1 MICEVSMVK
10 KKPKYIKPSSAK
22 AGRTQK
28 SYKNSSV
35 KLSWKQRIILVF
47 KKVFLPIVVPII
59 TTIIGQRILVRLE
72 NKKLSE
78 LDQVKLRIEEVIP
91 KLRFDFNVAD
101 TLLVRNHPDLIIMYE
116 LKHNVGKLLLYKEAH
131 EIKDFRGTSID
142 ERLILAKEN
151 LSKRNLYDAF
161 ALDVISEINNLYQYN
176 QNIDVGFMPILEFK
190 IMMIENMMCTWVNK
204 DTIRNNELIR
214 QIDSNLYLS
223 ENEKKLVMKEVSNVL
238 SSFNEDIN
246 HYIDKCNFYDFLLD
260 VENFCCLRYNDYCDE
275 KK

>member
-1 MICEVSMVK
+1 MVK
-10 KKPKYIKPSSAK
+10 KKPRNIKPSLAK

-28 SYKNSSV
+28 YYKNSSV
-35 KLSWKQRIILVF
+35 KLSWKQRIILFF
-47 KKVFLPIVVPII
+47 KKVLLPMVVTII
-59 TTIIGQRILVRLE
+59 TTIIGQRVLVRLE
-72 NKKLSE
+72 NKKPSE

-101 TLLVRNHPDLIIMYE
+101 TLMVRKHPDLIIMYE
-116 LKHNVGKLLLYKEAH
+116 LKQNVGKMLLYKEAH
-131 EIKDFRGTSID
+131 EIKDFKGTTID

-151 LSKRNLYDAF
+151 LSKRNLYDVF
-161 ALDVISEINNLYQYN
+161 ALDVVSEINNLYQYS
-176 QNIDVGFMPILEFK
+176 QNNDVGFMPIIDFK
-190 IMMIENMMCTWVNK
+190 KMMIENMIYTWVNN

-214 QIDSNLYLS
+214 QIDSNLNLS

-246 HYIDKCNFYDFLLD
+246 HYVNKCNFYEFILD
-260 VENFCCLRYNDYCDE
+260 VENICCLRYNDYCNE